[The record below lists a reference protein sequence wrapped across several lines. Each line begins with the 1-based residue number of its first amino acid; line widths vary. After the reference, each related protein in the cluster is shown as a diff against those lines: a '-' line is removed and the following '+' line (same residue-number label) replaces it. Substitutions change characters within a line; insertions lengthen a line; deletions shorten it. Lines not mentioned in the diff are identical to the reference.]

1 MRARF
6 VLETRPARA
15 ARLRLVGLLAA
26 LALSAAPL
34 AAQTAATPAAP
45 AQTSPAQTSP
55 AQTSPAKPAPA
66 PATAPSAAP
75 ASPTAAAPAP
85 ATPAAATPAPTPP
98 AAEPA
103 KPVETKPATSATPA
117 PAPSGDAPQA
127 AAPGEGETPLVTLAP
142 RPAAVLRGT
151 SNWGQGYPAILTA
164 FARLAK
170 ALEANGL
177 KPAGKPLAV
186 LVETRDDG
194 FTFEAMAPL
203 DAAPAGKTEL
213 EAEVKIGQTPEGK
226 AYKFQHRSAY
236 DDLDATYEAIT
247 AFLDEKG
254 VQAKDVI
261 IEEYL
266 TTPKDADD
274 TTLEVD
280 IYVFLKE

>member
-1 MRARF
+1 MRAR
-6 VLETRPARA
+6 TRLSKRA
-15 ARLRLVGLLAA
+15 GRVTGLCAA
-26 LALSAAPL
+26 LALCAQSFALPL
-34 AAQTAATPAAP
+34 AAQTAP
-45 AQTSPAQTSP
+45 AQTSPAP
-55 AQTSPAKPAPA
+55 ATPAPASGATPAGPVTPAPA
-66 PATAPSAAP
+66 PAASPDAAKAATTPAPAASSPASPAPASPPAAP
-75 ASPTAAAPAP
+75 ASPAPASPAQTAPAP
-85 ATPAAATPAPTPP
+85 ASPGQQ
-98 AAEPA
+98 
-103 KPVETKPATSATPA
+103 SA
-117 PAPSGDAPQA
+117 APQA
-127 AAPGEGETPLVTLAP
+127 EGETPLVALAP

-151 SNWGQGYPAILTA
+151 SNWGQGYPTILSA

-186 LVETRDDG
+186 LIETRDDG

-213 EAEVKIGQTPEGK
+213 DAEVKIGQTPAGK

-236 DDLDATYEAIT
+236 DDLDSTYEAIT
-247 AFLDEKG
+247 AFLDEKNM
-254 VQAKDVI
+254 QAKEVI

-280 IYVFLKE
+280 IYVFLKDD

>member
-1 MRARF
+1 M
-6 VLETRPARA
+6 PA
-15 ARLRLVGLLAA
+15 ARPFFARPSRLAAALAA
-26 LALSAAPL
+26 LTFAAGPL
-34 AAQTAATPAAP
+34 AAQTATTPAPATPAPTPGAAAP
-45 AQTSPAQTSP
+45 ASPAASSPSPSSPSPSSP
-55 AQTSPAKPAPA
+55 APAAATPASPPAAAPAPAEPAKPAPA
-66 PATAPSAAP
+66 SSSPAAPAQPAPAP
-75 ASPTAAAPAP
+75 ASPA
-85 ATPAAATPAPTPP
+85 
-98 AAEPA
+98 
-103 KPVETKPATSATPA
+103 
-117 PAPSGDAPQA
+117 APQA
-127 AAPGEGETPLVTLAP
+127 AAPQAEGETPLVTLAP

-213 EAEVKIGQTPEGK
+213 EPDIKIGATPAGK

-247 AFLDEKG
+247 AFLDEKNL
-254 VQAKDVI
+254 QAKDTI

-274 TTLEVD
+274 TNLEVD